1 MTASWDDIL
10 LAHADRLGQPVA
22 ISPTADAAVVDAAR
36 ITFLTPGIGKPSLHL
51 YYAYLC
57 VQYFADRIANF
68 RDEVEAAHA
77 ERIERERA
85 EVAAAVRGVGPRW
98 EDTTCVH
105 CGRDGVGSR
114 ERGYGYSDGPLCHP
128 NDDGP
133 DCYRLVTV
141 YHHPTPC
148 DCDGTLRYVDFDPT
162 DAELEASWNAPDA
175 HEAHRAA
182 WALHQEMHS

>member
-98 EDTTCVH
+98 EDA
-105 CGRDGVGSR
+105 
-114 ERGYGYSDGPLCHP
+114 YGP
-128 NDDGP
+128 
-133 DCYRLVTV
+133 
-141 YHHPTPC
+141 
-148 DCDGTLRYVDFDPT
+148 DFDPT
-162 DAELEASWNAPDA
+162 DAELEASWYAPDA